1 MRKENLKS
9 KKKKDNLG
17 NSEKEQLRLQDY
29 TIERQRKFCVIILGC
44 WKRIRQKIWMKE

>member
-9 KKKKDNLG
+9 KKKKRDNLG

-44 WKRIRQKIWMKE
+44 